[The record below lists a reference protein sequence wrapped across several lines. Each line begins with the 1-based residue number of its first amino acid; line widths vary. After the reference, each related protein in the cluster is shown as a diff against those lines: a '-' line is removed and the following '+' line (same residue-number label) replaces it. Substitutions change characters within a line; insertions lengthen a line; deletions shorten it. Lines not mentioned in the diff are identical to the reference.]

1 MKKSLLLFPTL
12 LLLLIGATS
21 CNKVSKVEE
30 YPMFWSWLDYRP
42 TMNFDSICQVMSDIG
57 IDGVMLNAPTTEDY
71 KVAIPIA
78 DKYGIEVFAWLWTL
92 NLEHD
97 MEAILKEHPEWFS
110 VNRNGKSLA
119 DTTAYVEYYKFLC
132 PTLPEVREFIT
143 DKIKSYCEIEGLQ
156 GISIDYNRFVDVVL
170 PTTLWPTYGIVQDR
184 EYAAWDYG
192 YHPEMLRKFKE
203 LHGYDP
209 REQEDPSL
217 DVKWRQFR
225 CDQVS
230 EVVNMIGDV
239 VHSYGKKMAASPFP
253 TPKMASRM
261 VRQDW
266 KDWNLD
272 IVFPMVYHTFYTED
286 VSFIEDCMIENAR
299 ERNENTTLYCG
310 IMVTEGDELFQS
322 MDAAFN
328 NGAQGIALFTV
339 AAMQDDKTLARFKN
353 YTDSMKSVRS
363 TNNGQ
368 VIANYPTH
376 AEVDPF
382 KHVRVMELV
391 ESRMQNLLV
400 DNLKLKERPELKLG
414 EYELVKTHDA
424 TKYYKVVDANSKKTF
439 DVSFYFYGDILSGWN
454 VKLEN

>member
-12 LLLLIGATS
+12 LLLLIGITS

-57 IDGVMLNAPTTEDY
+57 IDGVMLNAPTPEDY

-78 DKYGIEVFAWLWTL
+78 NKYGIEVYAWLWTL

-97 MEAILKEHPEWFS
+97 METILKEHPEWFS

-119 DTTAYVEYYKFLC
+119 DTTAYVDYYKFLC
-132 PTLPEVREFIT
+132 PTLPEVREFIK

-230 EVVNMIGDV
+230 EVANMIGDV

-339 AAMQDDKTLARFKN
+339 AAMQDSKTLARFKD

-363 TNNGQ
+363 MNNGKI
-368 VIANYPTH
+368 IADYPIY

-391 ESRMQNLLV
+391 EARMQNLLV
-400 DNLKLKERPELKLG
+400 ESLKLKECPKLELS

-454 VKLEN
+454 VKLED